1 MTLRGDARE
10 DADVFLARGRIFF
23 YEVKC
28 KRPGGGRTATLGGA
42 RLRFYAA
49 GRGGKKKTNG
59 SKFNYLDGWEEGR
72 REEWGVGGRANL
84 RQVKLPPKYQTADD
98 NPSSPELRLS

>member
-10 DADVFLARGRIFF
+10 DVNVFLARGHIFF

-49 GRGGKKKTNG
+49 GRGWGKKGTAVN
-59 SKFNYLDGWEEGR
+59 LIILTDGR
-72 REEWGVGGRANL
+72 REGG
-84 RQVKLPPKYQTADD
+84 KGGGGEEEGE
-98 NPSSPELRLS
+98 SSTG